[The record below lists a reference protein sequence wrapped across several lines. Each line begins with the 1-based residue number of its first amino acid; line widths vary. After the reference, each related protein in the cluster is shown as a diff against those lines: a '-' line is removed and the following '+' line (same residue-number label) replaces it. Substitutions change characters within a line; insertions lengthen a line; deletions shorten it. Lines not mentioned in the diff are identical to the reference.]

1 MMIEKRAE
9 SLPLALGDPP
19 VVSASRLGQTLGDTS
34 AHNTGPNDAYG
45 SYLQLIAL
53 LPASELR

>member
-19 VVSASRLGQTLGDTS
+19 VVSASRLGQTLSDTS
-34 AHNTGPNDAYG
+34 AHDTGPNDAYG
-45 SYLQLIAL
+45 SYLQLSAPL
-53 LPASELR
+53 AASGVR